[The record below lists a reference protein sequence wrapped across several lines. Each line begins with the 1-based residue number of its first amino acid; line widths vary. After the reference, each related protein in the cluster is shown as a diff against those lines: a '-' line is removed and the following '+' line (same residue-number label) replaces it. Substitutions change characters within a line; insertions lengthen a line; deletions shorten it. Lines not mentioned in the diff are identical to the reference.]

1 MTHQRKAR
9 VEGEPVKS
17 LPTVLIVE
25 DEIVLAMELEEK
37 LTEMGYRVV
46 ARVTSGEDALK
57 SAQELRPD
65 LILMD
70 IRLDDELDG
79 IDAARLIRRQQHVPV
94 VYLTAYA
101 DRKTLQRA
109 KLTEPF
115 GYLVKP
121 YSERELHITIDMALH
136 KAEMDRRLRASEE
149 RFRALFD
156 TAEDFVFIKD
166 RLLRYTHANPA
177 LLRMMGRSRGQVT
190 GRTDMEL
197 FGPEEGAHSQEVE
210 QRVLA
215 GQTLELEHTMAFPGC
230 RLTCNFIRVP
240 LRDAAGQITGICGIG
255 RDVTERKASEREP
268 GSVPGAEGN
277 GEKQVVS
284 SAMKTT
290 LHHVRLAAK
299 VDSICLFLGESG
311 SGKDWLARYLHDHSP
326 RASGPYFCINCA
338 ALAPELAESELFGH
352 EKGAF
357 TGAGGRKRGLL
368 ELAEG
373 GTLLL
378 NEIGELSPNLQSK
391 LLTFLDTK
399 SFTRVGAE
407 KNISVNARL
416 VAATNRN
423 IEREVEAGTFRKD
436 LFYRISVL
444 TIRVP
449 PLRERMD
456 DLPMLVA
463 NLMMLLAKLMG
474 LKHLPVIDPD
484 AMGLLQ
490 QYDWPGNVR
499 ELRNVLERA
508 VIHSNGTRITP
519 DQIILDAKGGEA
531 GSESNIS
538 LRVSLAW
545 GGSMND
551 ALKEAKRSLVM
562 ESLRRCGG
570 SVTEAARALGVS
582 RDALNYMMKSLH
594 VRRQD
599 ESS

>member
-1 MTHQRKAR
+1 MN
-9 VEGEPVKS
+9 S

-57 SAQELRPD
+57 RAKELRPD

-79 IDAARLIRRQQHVPV
+79 IEAARLIRKQQHVPI

-101 DRKTLQRA
+101 DNSTLQRA

-136 KAEMDRRLRASEE
+136 KAEMERQLRESEE
-149 RFRALFD
+149 RFKALFE
-156 TAEDFVFIKD
+156 TAEDLVFVKD
-166 RLLRYTHANPA
+166 SALRYTHANPA
-177 LLRMMGRSRGQVT
+177 LLKLMGRGIDQVI
-190 GRTDMEL
+190 GKTDTEL
-197 FGPEEGAHSQEVE
+197 FGVLEGEHSREVE

-215 GQTLELEHTMAFPGC
+215 GQTVELEHAMAFPGY
-230 RLTCNFIRVP
+230 RLTCNCIRVP
-240 LRDAAGQITGICGIG
+240 LQDPAGRITGLCGIG
-255 RDVTERKASEREP
+255 RDVTERKARERDREA
-268 GSVPGAEGN
+268 VPLAEGN
-277 GEKQVVS
+277 GEKQFVS
-284 SAMKTT
+284 LAMKTT

-311 SGKDWLARYLHDHSP
+311 SGKDWLARYLHDHST

-357 TGAGGRKRGLL
+357 TGAAGRKRGLL

-407 KNISVNARL
+407 KNIFVNARL

-423 IEREVEAGTFRKD
+423 IEQEVEAGRFRKD

-449 PLRERMD
+449 PLRERID

-463 NLMMLLAKLMG
+463 TLMTSLANLMG
-474 LKHLPVIDPD
+474 LKHLPVMDAD
-484 AMGLLQ
+484 AMTLLQ

-508 VIHSNGTRITP
+508 IIHSNGKIITV
-519 DQIILDAKGGEA
+519 DQIMLDAKTGESASDA
-531 GSESNIS
+531 GIS
-538 LRVSLAW
+538 SRVSLAW
-545 GGSMND
+545 GGSLND
-551 ALKEAKRSLVM
+551 ALKEAKRSLVL
-562 ESLRRCGG
+562 EGLRRCNGN
-570 SVTEAARALGVS
+570 VTEAAKALGVS

-594 VRRQD
+594 IRRHD
-599 ESS
+599 ES

>member
-1 MTHQRKAR
+1 MK
-9 VEGEPVKS
+9 PP
-17 LPTVLIVE
+17 PTVLIVE

-57 SAQELRPD
+57 KAKELRPD

-79 IDAARLIRRQQHVPV
+79 IDAARLIRKQQHVPI

-101 DRKTLQRA
+101 DNSTLQRA

-136 KAEMDRRLRASEE
+136 KARMERKLRESEE
-149 RFRALFD
+149 RFRALFE
-156 TAEDFVFIKD
+156 TAEDLVFIKD
-166 RLLRYTHANPA
+166 RSLRYTHANPA
-177 LLRMMGRSRGQVT
+177 MLKLMGRDLTEVLGK
-190 GRTDMEL
+190 TDYDL
-197 FGPEEGAHSQEVE
+197 FGAEEGEQSRDVE
-210 QRVLA
+210 QRVLS
-215 GQTLELEHTMAFPGC
+215 GQTVEQEHTIPFPAY
-230 RLTCNFIRVP
+230 RVTCNYIRVP
-240 LRDAAGQITGICGIG
+240 LRDATGTIVGLCGIG
-255 RDVTERKASEREP
+255 RDVTERKAIEKDLV
-268 GSVPGAEGN
+268 SVPAEEGN
-277 GEKQVVS
+277 GDKQVVS
-284 SAMKTT
+284 LAMKTT

-357 TGAGGRKRGLL
+357 TGAAGRKRGLL

-407 KNISVNARL
+407 KNIVVNARL

-423 IEREVEAGTFRKD
+423 IEKEVEAGRFRKD

-449 PLRERMD
+449 PLRERRD
-456 DLPMLVA
+456 DLPLLVA
-463 NLMMLLAKLMG
+463 NLMLSLGKQMG
-474 LKHLPVIDPD
+474 MKHLPVMDPA
-484 AMGLLQ
+484 AMALLQ
-490 QYDWPGNVR
+490 SYDWPGNVR

-508 VIHSNGTRITP
+508 IIHSNGRLITV
-519 DQIILDAKGGEA
+519 DQIMLDAKTGEA
-531 GSESNIS
+531 DSETSITS
-538 LRVSLAW
+538 RVSLEW
-545 GGSMND
+545 GGSLND
-551 ALKEAKRSLVM
+551 ALREAKRSLVQ
-562 ESLRRCGG
+562 EGLRRTGG
-570 SVTEAARALGVS
+570 NVTEAARALGIS
-582 RDALNYMMKSLH
+582 RDALNYMMKSLN

-599 ESS
+599 EN

>member
-1 MTHQRKAR
+1 MLTNRPDYAKGQSLT
-9 VEGEPVKS
+9 S

-46 ARVTSGEDALK
+46 ARVTSGEDALE
-57 SAQELRPD
+57 SAERLRPA

-79 IDAARLIRRQQHVPV
+79 IDAARLIRKKQHVPI

-101 DRKTLQRA
+101 DSKTLQRA

-136 KAEMDRRLRASEE
+136 KAEMERRLRESEE

-156 TAEDFVFIKD
+156 TAEDLVFVKD
-166 RLLRYTHANPA
+166 RWLRYTHVNPA
-177 LLRMMGRSRGQVT
+177 MLKLIGVSLAEVIGK
-190 GRTDMEL
+190 TDEEL
-197 FGPEEGAHSQEVE
+197 FGRREAEHSREVE
-210 QRVLA
+210 QRVLL
-215 GQTLELEHTMAFPGC
+215 GQTVELEHTLAFQGYPIV
-230 RLTCNFIRVP
+230 CNYVRVP
-240 LRDAAGQITGICGIG
+240 LRDAAGHINGLCGIG
-255 RDVTERKASEREP
+255 RDITDRKATERETLSPTDVDADLHE
-268 GSVPGAEGN
+268 
-277 GEKQVVS
+277 QIVS
-284 SAMKTT
+284 PAMKTT

-326 RASGPYFCINCA
+326 RASGPFFCINCA

-357 TGAGGRKRGLL
+357 TGAANRKRGLL

-373 GTLLL
+373 GSLLL
-378 NEIGELSPNLQSK
+378 NEIGELSPKLQSK

-407 KNISVNARL
+407 KNIFVNARL
-416 VAATNRN
+416 VAATNRH
-423 IEREVEAGTFRKD
+423 IDREVEAGTFRRD

-449 PLRERMD
+449 PLRERME
-456 DLPMLVA
+456 DLPILVR
-463 NLMMLLAKLMG
+463 NLTTSLAKHDG
-474 LKHLPVIDPD
+474 PQGASCHRFGCHD
-484 AMGLLQ
+484 
-490 QYDWPGNVR
+490 
-499 ELRNVLERA
+499 
-508 VIHSNGTRITP
+508 
-519 DQIILDAKGGEA
+519 
-531 GSESNIS
+531 
-538 LRVSLAW
+538 
-545 GGSMND
+545 
-551 ALKEAKRSLVM
+551 
-562 ESLRRCGG
+562 
-570 SVTEAARALGVS
+570 AARGVRLARKCAGIAQCLGARHHS
-582 RDALNYMMKSLH
+582 
-594 VRRQD
+594 
-599 ESS
+599 

>member
-1 MTHQRKAR
+1 LT
-9 VEGEPVKS
+9 S

-37 LTEMGYRVV
+37 LTEMGYSVV
-46 ARVTSGEDALK
+46 ARVTSGEDALE
-57 SAQELRPD
+57 SAERLKPD

-79 IDAARLIRRQQHVPV
+79 IDAARLIRTKQHVPI

-101 DRKTLQRA
+101 DSKTLQRA

-136 KAEMDRRLRASEE
+136 KAEMEKKLRESEE

-156 TAEDFVFIKD
+156 TAEDLVFVKD
-166 RLLRYTHANPA
+166 RLLRYTHINPA
-177 LLRMMGRSRGQVT
+177 MLKLIGVSLSEVIGK
-190 GRTDMEL
+190 TDEEL
-197 FGPEEGAHSQEVE
+197 FGPREAEHSQEVE

-215 GQTLELEHTMAFPGC
+215 GQTVELEHTLSLQGC
-230 RLTCNFIRVP
+230 PFVCNCIRVP
-240 LRDAAGQITGICGIG
+240 LRDSAGRISGLCGIG
-255 RDVTERKASEREP
+255 RDITDRKGRERETV
-268 GSVPGAEGN
+268 SLTD
-277 GEKQVVS
+277 GEANLGEQIVS
-284 SAMKTT
+284 PAMTTT

-326 RASGPYFCINCA
+326 RASGPFFCINCA

-357 TGAGGRKRGLL
+357 TGAAGRKRGLL

-378 NEIGELSPNLQSK
+378 NEIGELSPGLQSK

-407 KNISVNARL
+407 KNIFVNARL

-449 PLRERMD
+449 PLRERKE
-456 DLPMLVA
+456 DLPFLVR
-463 NLMMLLAKLMG
+463 NLTESLAKLMG
-474 LKHLPVIDPD
+474 LKALPVIDSN
-484 AMGLLQ
+484 AMALLAR
-490 QYDWPGNVR
+490 YDWPGNVR

-508 VIHSNGTRITP
+508 IIHSNGQRITP
-519 DQIILDAKGGEA
+519 EQITLDSKLSAT
-531 GSESNIS
+531 GSDSSIS
-538 LRVSLAW
+538 LRVDLTWGSSL
-545 GGSMND
+545 ND
-551 ALKEAKRSLVM
+551 ALNEAKRSLVL
-562 ESLRRCGG
+562 EGLRRCGG
-570 SVTEAARALGVS
+570 SVTEAARVLGVS
-582 RDALNYMMKSLH
+582 RDALNYIMKSLH
-594 VRRQD
+594 IRRQD
-599 ESS
+599 QG

>member
-1 MTHQRKAR
+1 LK
-9 VEGEPVKS
+9 P

-57 SAQELRPD
+57 KAKELRPD

-79 IDAARLIRRQQHVPV
+79 IDAARLIRKQQHVPI

-101 DRKTLQRA
+101 DNSTLQRA

-136 KAEMDRRLRASEE
+136 KAQMERKLRESEE
-149 RFRALFD
+149 RFRALFE
-156 TAEDFVFIKD
+156 TAEDLVFIKD
-166 RLLRYTHANPA
+166 RSLRYTHANPA
-177 LLRMMGRSRGQVT
+177 MLKLMGRDL
-190 GRTDMEL
+190 TDVLGKTDYDL
-197 FGPEEGAHSQEVE
+197 FGAEEGEQTRDVE
-210 QRVLA
+210 QRVLS
-215 GQTLELEHTMAFPGC
+215 GQTVEQEHTIPFPVY
-230 RLTCNFIRVP
+230 RLTCNCIRVP
-240 LRDAAGQITGICGIG
+240 LRDATGTIAGLCGIA
-255 RDVTERKASEREP
+255 RDITERKAIEKDLV
-268 GSVPGAEGN
+268 SVPAEEGN
-277 GEKQVVS
+277 GDKQVVS
-284 SAMKTT
+284 LAMKTT

-357 TGAGGRKRGLL
+357 TGAAGRKRGLL

-407 KNISVNARL
+407 KNIVVNARL

-423 IEREVEAGTFRKD
+423 IEKEVEAGRFRKD

-449 PLRERMD
+449 PLRERID
-456 DLPMLVA
+456 DLPLLVA
-463 NLMMLLAKLMG
+463 NLMLTLGKQMG
-474 LKHLPVIDPD
+474 MKHLPVMDPA
-484 AMGLLQ
+484 AMALLQ
-490 QYDWPGNVR
+490 SYDWPGNVR

-508 VIHSNGTRITP
+508 IIHSNGRLITV
-519 DQIILDAKGGEA
+519 DQIMLDAKTGEA
-531 GSESNIS
+531 DSETSITS
-538 LRVSLAW
+538 RVSLEW
-545 GGSMND
+545 GGSLND
-551 ALKEAKRSLVM
+551 ALREAKRSRG
-562 ESLRRCGG
+562 SACAGDFARRAQLHDEIAERSKAGRKLT
-570 SVTEAARALGVS
+570 SVQRLCVILT
-582 RDALNYMMKSLH
+582 H
-594 VRRQD
+594 
-599 ESS
+599 